1 LLRTSRVGEG
11 PLVAAIVAA
20 LLVGVTAHPSVS
32 RAQVPADLTVTVLV
46 RALAYDRDIAGENGP
61 LRVAVVGEGDR
72 ASHLAAALA
81 ELAEEVSLAGRRLEV
96 LRLEPMP
103 PSAALRELRSAGV
116 GVLLFTAGGARERR
130 SLLNAFGA
138 GGGMVL
144 CDTLRPGCMLAVER
158 SGSRPRIVV
167 DLPSVRR
174 AQRRLDARLLRVAD
188 VRR

>member
-1 LLRTSRVGEG
+1 MGLLAPAV
-11 PLVAAIVAA
+11 VA
-20 LLVGVTAHPSVS
+20 LLSGVTALPSVA

-46 RALAYDRDIAGENGP
+46 RALAYDRDIAGGNGP

-72 ASHLAAALA
+72 ASDLAAALA
-81 ELAEEVSLAGRRLEV
+81 ELGEEVSLAGRRLEV

-103 PSAALRELRSAGV
+103 PRAALRELRSARV
-116 GVLLFTAGGARERR
+116 GVLLFTAAGARERR
-130 SLLNAFGA
+130 PLLTAFGN

-144 CDTLRPGCMLAVER
+144 CDSMRPGCMLAVER